1 MQIFHKT
8 RIPFRGK
15 PAFVLSHYLLLYFFR
30 YSVSHLMTYHLI
42 FISGTIIR
50 TFLVIT
56 AHKTIIFILIQI
68 DITVIFVAL
77 FIICIVCTVFRS
89 WFPFIFILLSLQESI
104 SPCCSPDYI
113 TKKRKNSITEILPL
127 FYISEHSV
135 HSLIFVKHLRMVLLF
150 HLDICQKLPHTTVFK
165 SKNIRV
171 VFSGNQLFCSDT
183 VCCKKSIVFL
193 IL

>member
-15 PAFVLSHYLLLYFFR
+15 PAFVLSHYLLLCFFR
-30 YSVSHLMTYHLI
+30 YSISHLMTYHLI
-42 FISGTIIR
+42 FISGTIIG

-56 AHKTIIFILIQI
+56 AHKTIIFVLIQI
-68 DITVIFVAL
+68 DITIIFVTL
-77 FIICIVCTVFRS
+77 FIICIVCTVFAAGS
-89 WFPFIFILLSLQESI
+89 LLSLQESI

-113 TKKRKNSITEILPL
+113 IKKGRIPLLKSSL